1 MIAPNGIATR
11 QVGRIDTLA
20 TNHSWWTN
28 SRHWTGLRKAA
39 RTVSSDI
46 AAKLPASR
54 KTHPAGVVMGLEIPL
69 LGTVCSGQPGTHRVK
84 GDHQTRCRCLPNTVL
99 KPRQGGPAARAR
111 RSLTGSV
118 SSAAWLRPA
127 DAER

>member
-69 LGTVCSGQPGTHRVK
+69 LGTVC
-84 GDHQTRCRCLPNTVL
+84 
-99 KPRQGGPAARAR
+99 AADSRA
-111 RSLTGSV
+111 LTGSKV
-118 SSAAWLRPA
+118 ITRPGV
-127 DAER
+127 DAYRTRS

>member
-1 MIAPNGIATR
+1 MIAPNGMATR

-54 KTHPAGVVMGLEIPL
+54 KTHPAGVVMELEIPL

-84 GDHQTRCRCLPNTVL
+84 GDHQTRCRYRLLPPSETSSGR
-99 KPRQGGPAARAR
+99 PPGAR
-111 RSLTGSV
+111 
-118 SSAAWLRPA
+118 
-127 DAER
+127 ERERKTLERLAMALAG

>member
-1 MIAPNGIATR
+1 MMAPNGIATR

-28 SRHWTGLRKAA
+28 SRHCTGRRNAA

-54 KTHPAGVVMGLEIPL
+54 NTQPAGVDVMGREIPL
-69 LGTVCSGQPGTHRVK
+69 LGIVVAQRSTGIHRDKVI
-84 GDHQTRCRCLPNTVL
+84 TRLRVDT
-99 KPRQGGPAARAR
+99 PRTP
-111 RSLTGSV
+111 S
-118 SSAAWLRPA
+118 
-127 DAER
+127 